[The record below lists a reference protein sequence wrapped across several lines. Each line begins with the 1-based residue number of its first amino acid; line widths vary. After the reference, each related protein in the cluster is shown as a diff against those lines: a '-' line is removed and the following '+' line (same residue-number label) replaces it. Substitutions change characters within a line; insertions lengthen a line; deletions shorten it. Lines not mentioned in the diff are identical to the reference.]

1 MRAKRAVRGAVV
13 AKGSAVRFADS
24 VGTGR
29 SPVGAIT
36 NLKYRFNGGP
46 RGGGGIVVVVDGQ
59 GDAIDSL

>member
-1 MRAKRAVRGAVV
+1 MRAKRAIWGAMV

-36 NLKYRFNGGP
+36 NLKNRFNGGP
-46 RGGGGIVVVVDGQ
+46 RGGGGIVVVVNGQ